1 MEDFI
6 AKSVKS
12 GSDSAKLALLAA
24 TLEDVKYVLPL
35 YSRLLGPNT
44 IIEKY
49 QVLHLHRILRVKTK
63 IKSKLKRQYRA

>member
-44 IIEKY
+44 IIE
-49 QVLHLHRILRVKTK
+49 R
-63 IKSKLKRQYRA
+63 